1 MRQVAV
7 KLYANQIEQQM
18 GNAFEYLAPPQKEI
32 ASKAALEI
40 LIQQKILP
48 KADRLG
54 LILHK

>member
-7 KLYANQIEQQM
+7 KLYANQIEQQL

-32 ASKAALEI
+32 ASKAALEL

-54 LILHK
+54 F